1 MLKYSGCLK
10 KKYAIELHAEL
21 APVYLEHQFYSK
33 EWLSNFC
40 CPSWLFGRHFSEYD
54 GGELFFREN
63 NWQQLSMMK
72 FQIWKWKVELLENLK
87 ELDIFLVLSVF
98 LM

>member
-21 APVYLEHQFYSK
+21 APVFLEHQFYSK

-40 CPSWLFGRHFSEYD
+40 RVGCLADIFLSMMEVSF
-54 GGELFFREN
+54 FFREN
-63 NWQQLSMMK
+63 NWQQVSMMK

-87 ELDIFLVLSVF
+87 ELDIFSVLSVF